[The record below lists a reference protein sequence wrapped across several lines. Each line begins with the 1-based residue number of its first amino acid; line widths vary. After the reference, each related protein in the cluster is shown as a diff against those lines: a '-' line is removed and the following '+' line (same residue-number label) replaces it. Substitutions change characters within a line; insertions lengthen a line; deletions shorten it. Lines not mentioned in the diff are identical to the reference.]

1 MSVKPVQ
8 TTNTEQR
15 RYNYN
20 QPKNHQVSFGNNPV
34 IVLMD
39 AIDRGGFATSFIMQD
54 FLGMAGPRVVSGI
67 YRNHDKTGQYNW
79 DFAKKEGIRE
89 ILSGPSAFIIPA
101 AMMYGIKHVSGSANN
116 VPIDFI
122 NGFGESFAK
131 YAKASA
137 GAIGD
142 AARMKEGFYKE
153 MFKNMLAASTD
164 NGLTGKE
171 LEGRASY
178 FAKRLIESENAP
190 KKGFIKNVLGK
201 KVPGTAQ
208 DIQQELLEDFIKL
221 RKKHLG
227 SSADTVVAQYSVAGD
242 KKIATSFKSIIGHM
256 KDYSEDAIKT
266 VNKKVAN
273 AAQDFDLDN
282 FIKTLSKRRTGTR
295 FLSNVGMF
303 GAVAAF
309 YTIIPKLYNRATKGR
324 DPGLDGLVEQPTTSQ
339 AQVAEQPKSNKNVS
353 VDKTNNAIKGAAGAV
368 AFTGAAAAV
377 SKAMSGAGDAILN
390 SKGLKKF
397 ADKIEF
403 DGASMSMPAMLTLLF
418 GFCLTPRLINAQSNT
433 DRKEIMFRDVLSFGS
448 ILFGAKALTRLFSD
462 GFAKLSGLALNIKP
476 DSHKNDNILK
486 KVWHYV
492 YPSGGVEVLD
502 SDRVIANYSD
512 VAKFKDGV
520 NDMFRFVDK
529 NGGNVGKMLNID
541 ENVRKAATEI
551 LGEAPN
557 KNMKLKDIIAAFDKA
572 KGTDAYKKVVDTLA
586 DNGNKLVKR
595 AKTYNSAFGF
605 ASTVLLIP
613 AFMMWISKHCENM
626 TKKRIAEEQAAANKS
641 VVKNIPVPESMQ
653 IVTNKPTMAGFL
665 NSKKA

>member
-1 MSVKPVQ
+1 MSIKSVQ
-8 TTNTEQR
+8 IANIEQKR
-15 RYNYN
+15 NN
-20 QPKNHQVSFGNNPV
+20 QQAQQNKAQHQVSFGNNPV

-54 FLGMAGPRVVSGI
+54 FLGMAGPRVISGV

-116 VPIDFI
+116 VPVDFI
-122 NGFGESFAK
+122 NGFGETMAQ
-131 YAKASA
+131 YAKNNA
-137 GAIGD
+137 GALGD
-142 AARMKEGFYKE
+142 ATKMKVGLYEE
-153 MFKNMLAASTD
+153 MFKNMLSASTD

-171 LEGRASY
+171 LDDAASD
-178 FAKRLIESENAP
+178 FAKRLIDAENAP
-190 KKGFIKNVLGK
+190 KKGFLKNVLGK
-201 KVPGTAQ
+201 KVAGSSQ
-208 DIQQELLEDFIKL
+208 DLKQELLEDFIKL
-221 RKKHLG
+221 RKQYLG
-227 SSADTVVAQYSVAGD
+227 STSDTVVAQYGVQGD
-242 KKIATSFKSIIGHM
+242 KRIATSFKSILDHM
-256 KDYSEDAIKT
+256 SDYSKDAIKT

-273 AAQDFDLDN
+273 AAESVDIEN
-282 FIKTLSKRRTGTR
+282 FVKTLSKRRSATR
-295 FLSNVGMF
+295 FMSNIGMF
-303 GAVAAF
+303 AAVAAF

-324 DPGLDGLVEQPTTSQ
+324 DPGLDGLVDQN
-339 AQVAEQPKSNKNVS
+339 AQVNNTQDNKPADNKSANV
-353 VDKTNNAIKGAAGAV
+353 AKGAAGAV
-368 AFTGAAAAV
+368 AFTGAAAVAN
-377 SKAMSGAGDAILN
+377 KAMSGMGDTIMN
-390 SKGLKKF
+390 SKFLKKF
-397 ADKIEF
+397 SDIIEF

-433 DRKEIMFRDVLSFGS
+433 DRKEIMFRDILSFGS

-462 GFAKLSGLALNIKP
+462 GFAKMSGLALNIKP
-476 DSHKNDNILK
+476 DSHKNDNIFK

-492 YPSGGVEVLD
+492 YPTGGVQVLD

-541 ENVRKAATEI
+541 DNIRAAATEI

-572 KGTDAYKKVVDTLA
+572 KGSKAYQKVVDTLA

-641 VVKNIPVPESMQ
+641 VVKNIPVPDAMQ
-653 IVTNKPTMAGFL
+653 VVTNKPTMAGFL
-665 NSKKA
+665 KGEKA